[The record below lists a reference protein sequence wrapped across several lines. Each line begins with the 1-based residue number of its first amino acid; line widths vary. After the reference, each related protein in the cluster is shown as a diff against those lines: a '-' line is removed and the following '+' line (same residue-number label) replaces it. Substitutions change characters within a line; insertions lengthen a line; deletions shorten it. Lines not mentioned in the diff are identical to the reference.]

1 MSDYEK
7 SFRLYWAKR
16 IAFCL
21 VFAGIIAA
29 VWGFG
34 LHAYFSSRISP
45 AASLTIAYVIALI
58 PVFTKKL
65 WRIFTDRSYT
75 ATVSDVKYSEGQTF
89 SKEDMRTSATIP
101 LYRITMKLVYPNG
114 SAAKKNIESLEPF
127 YQDMWYR
134 TGDRIVYH
142 RGTKYPLIVGGR
154 RFCAYCDDGLRD
166 GENLCRRCGKAN
178 FMPTDM
184 KTDSGRP
191 EPGNGNK

>member
-7 SFRLYWAKR
+7 NFRLYWAKQA
-16 IAFCL
+16 AFCL

-34 LHAYFSSRISP
+34 LYAYFSSRISP

-75 ATVSDVKYSEGQTF
+75 ATVQDVKYSEAQTF
-89 SKEDMRTSATIP
+89 SKDDMRTSATVP

-127 YQDMWYR
+127 YQDMWYKA
-134 TGDRIVYH
+134 GDRIVYH

-154 RFCAYCDDGLRD
+154 RFCAYCGDGLRD

>member
-7 SFRLYWAKR
+7 NFKLYWAKQ

-21 VFAGIIAA
+21 GFAGIIAA

-75 ATVSDVKYSEGQTF
+75 ATVSDVKYSEAQTF
-89 SKEDMRTSATIP
+89 SKEDMRTSATVP
-101 LYRITMKLVYPNG
+101 LYRITMKIVYPNG
-114 SAAKKNIESLEPF
+114 SVAKKNIESLEPF
-127 YQDMWYR
+127 YQDMWYKA
-134 TGDRIVYH
+134 GDRIVYH

-154 RFCAYCDDGLRD
+154 RFCAYCGDGLRD
-166 GENLCRRCGKAN
+166 GESLCRRCGKLN
-178 FMPTDM
+178 PMPTDM